1 MITTYSKKFIS
12 KRFALIGDAAVG
24 MHPVTAHGFNLGL
37 KGLEILMSE
46 IKFALKNKI
55 NIGSSSILKNYQR
68 KFHMVAAPLYF
79 GTNGIVNLYTSNV
92 LPAKI
97 TRQFILRFV
106 NTIKPAKQTFLNML
120 K

>member
-1 MITTYSKKFIS
+1 
-12 KRFALIGDAAVG
+12 
-24 MHPVTAHGFNLGL
+24 
-37 KGLEILMSE
+37 
-46 IKFALKNKI
+46 
-55 NIGSSSILKNYQR
+55 
-68 KFHMVAAPLYF
+68 MVAAPLYF